1 MTKSDKMT
9 SMRDFVGFLRTLH
22 AVNQYSIVSNGKG
35 MLNVTLI
42 ANHVIQVKPKL
53 SLAPMFGH

>member
-1 MTKSDKMT
+1 
-9 SMRDFVGFLRTLH
+9 MRDFAVFLRTFH
-22 AVNQYSIVSNGKG
+22 AVNQYSIVSTGKG
-35 MLNVTLI
+35 MLNATLM